1 METDDKLEYLLAK
14 KMKEM
19 KQRMEASKKEQ
30 EARER
35 ATRKKL
41 LSSRERL
48 VSRLVDRGVEV
59 LEKAESSYPRETR
72 IIIEKLVPLLESGRV
87 RGTITG
93 GELLAL
99 FRSLGMRVSVQTT
112 ISIQKDG
119 KLVSFA
125 DKLKGK
131 D

>member
-35 ATRKKL
+35 ATHKKP

-72 IIIEKLVPLLESGRV
+72 IVIEKLVPLLESGRV

-112 ISIQKDG
+112 ISIQKNG